1 MSSHQRACPGG
12 VLTDDG
18 NTSGAAGPRL
28 HLSPLKPSTQDT
40 AGVSQSQEEEG
51 TLAASP
57 F

>member
-1 MSSHQRACPGG
+1 MSSHQRAGPGG

-28 HLSPLKPSTQDT
+28 RLSPLKPSTQDT